1 MELNLLYILGMVI
14 VFALGAGVD
23 WHVRDR
29 RQRMVLDWI
38 DGRLAHINGSGHPEI
53 IQRERDV
60 SRETEEG
67 NLCGPTGPGFRRYV
81 GPCGHCGSGGPCAG
95 LSVKMN
101 MPDTPEFRELFERDT
116 INKVNR
122 ALYGGSNAK

>member
-1 MELNLLYILGMVI
+1 MELTLLYIFGMVI
-14 VFALGAGVD
+14 VFALGAGVG

-60 SRETEEG
+60 SRETKTSD
-67 NLCGPTGPGFRRYV
+67 PY
-81 GPCGHCGSGGPCAG
+81 AG

-101 MPDTPEFRELFERDT
+101 MPDTPEFREQINRDT

-122 ALYGGSNAK
+122 ALYGGSK